1 MLTILGGVLLAW
13 AVLRAVLVLLFLVHA
28 SPEHPAA
35 WAAIGAIA
43 VWAIFDTIAARAL
56 IRRSLAG
63 RMMGF
68 VSAALHSVASY
79 GLGWLSSDARWYA
92 AVVGFAAI
100 AALLSITPDE
110 R

>member
-1 MLTILGGVLLAW
+1 MLTILGRVLLAW
-13 AVLRAVLVLLFLVHA
+13 VVLRAVLVLLFLVHA
-28 SPEHPAA
+28 TPEHPAA
-35 WAAIGAIA
+35 WAAIAAIA
-43 VWAIFDTIAARAL
+43 VWAAFDAVAARAL
-56 IRRSLAG
+56 IRHSLLG

-68 VSAALHSVASY
+68 VSASLHSVTSY
-79 GLGWLSSDARWYA
+79 GLGWLSDDARWYA